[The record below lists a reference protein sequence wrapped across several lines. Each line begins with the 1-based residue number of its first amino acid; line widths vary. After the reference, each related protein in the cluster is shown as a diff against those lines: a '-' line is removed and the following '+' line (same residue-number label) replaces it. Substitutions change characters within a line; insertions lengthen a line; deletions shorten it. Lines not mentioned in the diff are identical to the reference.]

1 MILTES
7 LFFTEC
13 YLVMNVFQAE
23 IGEQI
28 TELLYT
34 EIKEDEKQALELAE
48 ANEKCLQW
56 RNPEKDNNNLL
67 HQAICDNAEKFAS
80 FVINNAEK
88 VITCLLN
95 PNLSEYFNF

>member
-1 MILTES
+1 
-7 LFFTEC
+7 
-13 YLVMNVFQAE
+13 MNVFQAE

-34 EIKEDEKQALELAE
+34 EIKEDEEQALELAKT
-48 ANEKCLQW
+48 NEKCLQW
-56 RNPEKDNNNLL
+56 RNPGEYNNNLL
-67 HQAICDNAEKFAS
+67 HQAITDNAEKFAS

-95 PNLSEYFNF
+95 PNLSVFIAV

>member
-1 MILTES
+1 
-7 LFFTEC
+7 
-13 YLVMNVFQAE
+13 MNVFQAE

-34 EIKEDEKQALELAE
+34 EIKEDEEQALELAKT
-48 ANEKCLQW
+48 NEKCLQW
-56 RNPEKDNNNLL
+56 RNPEMNNYNLL

-80 FVINNAEK
+80 FIINNADK

-95 PNLSEYFNF
+95 PNLSECQNAL